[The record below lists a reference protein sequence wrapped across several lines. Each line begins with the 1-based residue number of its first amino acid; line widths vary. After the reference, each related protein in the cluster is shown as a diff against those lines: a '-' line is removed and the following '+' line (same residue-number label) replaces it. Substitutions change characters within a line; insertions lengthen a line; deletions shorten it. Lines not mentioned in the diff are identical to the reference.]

1 MPQLGE
7 ALVKYEDDL
16 KRKLG
21 KLTQLIVWNNEM
33 RLSIHVVFVNIF
45 RPQLRKIDLAFKP
58 GLSQIQWL
66 SKDFDSYIDNVE
78 KVQWFAVIL
87 LWFSKQQFV
96 TVAHFGLP
104 LGYHWC
110 QLLSKT
116 GDRSEGISHW
126 GYYSVDERTAIINSF
141 RWTNRYK
148 CVTRREWKA

>member
-78 KVQWFAVIL
+78 KVQ
-87 LWFSKQQFV
+87 
-96 TVAHFGLP
+96 
-104 LGYHWC
+104 
-110 QLLSKT
+110 
-116 GDRSEGISHW
+116 
-126 GYYSVDERTAIINSF
+126 
-141 RWTNRYK
+141 
-148 CVTRREWKA
+148 